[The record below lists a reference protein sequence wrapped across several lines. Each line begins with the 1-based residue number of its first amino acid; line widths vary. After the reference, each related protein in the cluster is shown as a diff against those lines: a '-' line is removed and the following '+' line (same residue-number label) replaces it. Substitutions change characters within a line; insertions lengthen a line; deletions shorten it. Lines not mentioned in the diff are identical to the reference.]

1 METLLVATD
10 FSKASRNAT
19 LYGVKL
25 AEAMGAKVVLLNVYP
40 FVIPT
45 SDTVPMITDQD
56 LENSS
61 QSLLLDEIN
70 ALALKDTVTI
80 EMHSEQG
87 RASDVIL
94 SFAQEV
100 EASWIIAGMKGYSK
114 IERTIF
120 GGTALSLSRHSTIPV
135 ILVPEKAGFQP
146 PKVIALASD
155 ITDKTDIS
163 ILDPLKEFGEKF
175 YATMYVVR
183 VVKKGISDVFE
194 RLLSP
199 SRLKWHLKELHPCY
213 EFLNDQS
220 VAHAMTNFAKDHAVD
235 LVVMISEEHNLIER
249 IFIKSNIKEMIIS
262 TSIPLL
268 VLPGKISR
276 SVSETVNENQV
287 KHPQLL

>member
-1 METLLVATD
+1 
-10 FSKASRNAT
+10 
-19 LYGVKL
+19 
-25 AEAMGAKVVLLNVYP
+25 
-40 FVIPT
+40 
-45 SDTVPMITDQD
+45 
-56 LENSS
+56 
-61 QSLLLDEIN
+61 
-70 ALALKDTVTI
+70 
-80 EMHSEQG
+80 
-87 RASDVIL
+87 
-94 SFAQEV
+94 
-100 EASWIIAGMKGYSK
+100 
-114 IERTIF
+114 
-120 GGTALSLSRHSTIPV
+120 
-135 ILVPEKAGFQP
+135 
-146 PKVIALASD
+146 
-155 ITDKTDIS
+155 
-163 ILDPLKEFGEKF
+163 
-175 YATMYVVR
+175 MYVVR